1 MSSVLTDIYEPSAL
15 TEFARAA
22 YRNAEQAKPSLAAF
36 LPNVDVDGNTVEV
49 TVEGGAVTREAKFRA
64 LDAEPGFGDDVP
76 MVKRNI
82 GLLALSEQGK
92 FGEKAISSNLGDSD
106 ERKRSWAERRVNGI
120 AKAYVES
127 LERVRASLLLTGN
140 LNVDSGDVRISES
153 FGRAAGNTTTAP
165 ALWSAAGTD
174 ILESLATFVDAY
186 KAANNGAEPGTLL
199 LSTQVLR
206 TIAKSPQFAAVLA
219 GGGSR
224 PAGLQ
229 DVNDVLI
236 GQGLPSVTVYDRA
249 NATGRLI
256 PADRI
261 LLLPEAGERF
271 TQEIEDGTLGGTAWG
286 TTASSY
292 QDSWG
297 ISEGDRSGIVAALF
311 ANDKPPVGLEVVM
324 DAYALP
330 VLANANLSYVAKV
343 L

>member
-15 TEFARAA
+15 TEFARVA
-22 YRNAEQAKPSLAAF
+22 YQNAEQAKPSLAAF
-36 LPNVDVDGNTVEV
+36 LPNVNVDGNTVEV

-106 ERKRSWAERRVNGI
+106 ERKRSFAERRVNGI

-165 ALWSAAGTD
+165 KLWSAAGTD

-186 KAANNGAEPGTLL
+186 KAANNGAAPGTLL
-199 LSTQVLR
+199 TSTQVLR
-206 TIAKSPQFAAVLA
+206 TIAKSPQFATVLA

-224 PAGLQ
+224 PAGLM
-229 DVNDVLI
+229 DLNDVLR
-236 GQGLPSVTVYDRA
+236 GQDLPTITVYDRS

>member
-22 YRNAEQAKPSLAAF
+22 YQNAEQAKPSLAAF
-36 LPNVDVDGNTVEV
+36 LPNVNVDGNTVDV
-49 TVEGGAVTREAKFRA
+49 TVEGGSVARAAKFRA

-76 MVKRNI
+76 MVQRTVK
-82 GLLALSEQGK
+82 LLALSEQGK
-92 FGEKAISSNLGDSD
+92 FGEAAISSNLGNSD
-106 ERKRSWAERRVNGI
+106 DRKRSWAERRVDAI
-120 AKAYVES
+120 ARSYVEA
-127 LERVRASLLLTGN
+127 LETVRASLLLTGALTIN
-140 LNVDSGDVRISES
+140 SGDVRIAES

-186 KAANNGAEPGTLL
+186 KAANNASEPGTLL

-236 GQGLPSVTVYDRA
+236 GQGLPSVTVYDRS
-249 NATGRLI
+249 NAAGRLI

-271 TQEIEDGTLGGTAWG
+271 TQEITPGTLGGTAWG

-311 ANDKPPVGLEVVM
+311 ANDKPPVGLEVAM

>member
-15 TEFARAA
+15 TEFARVA
-22 YRNAEQAKPSLAAF
+22 YQNAEQAKPSLAAF
-36 LPNVDVDGNTVEV
+36 LPNINIDGNTVEV

-256 PADRI
+256 PADRV
-261 LLLPEAGERF
+261 LLLPEAGELF